1 LERGRWSCCD
11 DCGILRPGSEIVRFL
26 ICLSVALLTA
36 SGALAQRGGAGF
48 GGGGRVAPNPGMPG
62 MSPIPFVRPIPPAG
76 MIPPGFGSGR
86 ALRPSGAVFGPY
98 VSGGYGLT
106 DGYGVSPSLQNVI
119 LLQSAPEAIPVAPP
133 KPIQS
138 MIWEAP
144 AQPNAERP
152 VVEDPPAFAIALKNR
167 TTISAAAVWVQGND
181 VHYVDADGAHK
192 QVALDAIDRD
202 ATRQLNRTRNLVLR
216 LPPSQ

>member
-1 LERGRWSCCD
+1 M
-11 DCGILRPGSEIVRFL
+11 
-26 ICLSVALLTA
+26 T
-36 SGALAQRGGAGF
+36 
-48 GGGGRVAPNPGMPG
+48 
-62 MSPIPFVRPIPPAG
+62 PIPFVRPIPPAG
-76 MIPPGFGSGR
+76 MITPGFGSGR
-86 ALRPSGAVFGPY
+86 SLRPSGAVFGPY

-119 LLQSAPEAIPVAPP
+119 VLQPVAEQLPAPP
-133 KPIQS
+133 AKLPQS

-144 AQPNAERP
+144 AQPTVERP
-152 VVEDPPAFAIALKNR
+152 VVEEPPSFAIALKNG
-167 TTISAAAVWVQGND
+167 TKIFAAAIWVQGND

-202 ATRQLNRTRNLVLR
+202 ATRQLNRARNLVLR